1 MEHLVKWT
9 CPEPLQWKQN
19 TTKLSDLHVP
29 NGSSCTSNPQ
39 EVKTK
44 GKLGEGSWI
53 CHACIFVEQDLY
65 NCLKILSQCY
75 SLTDDGHLFI
85 FPPDDVS
92 GVQHR
97 VKVLSY
103 PQYCRFRSLQ
113 KRIQSHAGWSSPQD
127 PHLLALGWIKM
138 TLQNTRILYCRDTF
152 SHPSLGTNPSL
163 TPEFGEFIMQ
173 ACVFNKHF

>member
-1 MEHLVKWT
+1 M
-9 CPEPLQWKQN
+9 
-19 TTKLSDLHVP
+19 DLMM
-29 NGSSCTSNPQ
+29 
-39 EVKTK
+39 
-44 GKLGEGSWI
+44 
-53 CHACIFVEQDLY
+53 IF
-65 NCLKILSQCY
+65 
-75 SLTDDGHLFI
+75 FPF

-113 KRIQSHAGWSSPQD
+113 KRIQNNAARPAPQD

-138 TLQNTRILYCRDTF
+138 TLHNTRILYCRDTF

-163 TPEFGEFIMQ
+163 TPEFGECTRGSTEGPCSFL
-173 ACVFNKHF
+173 